1 MILEMGINMDAEYNY
16 LQMVIVM
23 KDYMPMGNLKVM
35 EFIVGRM
42 VQFIE
47 GNLKMELDMGMDHGF
62 LEVKLIKEII

>member
-1 MILEMGINMDAEYNY
+1 MIFEMGINMDAEYNY

-35 EFIVGRM
+35 EFIVGKM

>member
-1 MILEMGINMDAEYNY
+1 MGINMDAEYNY